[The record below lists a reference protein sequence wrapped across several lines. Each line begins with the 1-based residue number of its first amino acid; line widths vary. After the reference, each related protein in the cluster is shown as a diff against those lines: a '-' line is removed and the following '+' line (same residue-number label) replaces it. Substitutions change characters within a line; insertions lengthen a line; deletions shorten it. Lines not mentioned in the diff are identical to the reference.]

1 MRGKKERGVRWPVL
15 ELLMIVTVTTGAMTV
30 MMEGWE

>member
-1 MRGKKERGVRWPVL
+1 MRGKKERGVRWLAL

-30 MMEGWE
+30 MKEEWE